1 MHEKLIRQLSSQV
14 ADALAEQEL
23 ACAPNRRAALTLLK
37 TPGWAEELDQ
47 LLPIRTRLE
56 CDQVLQVCAPILAKL
71 SPVPED
77 GWLSFCYRYIRACL
91 YPQGNFAPDAQEH
104 VEGARFYLTVLQVL
118 LD

>member
-23 ACAPNRRAALTLLK
+23 ACAPNRRAALALLK

-77 GWLSFCYRYIRACL
+77 GWPSATGTSAPVCTPRATS
-91 YPQGNFAPDAQEH
+91 PPTPRNMWRAP
-104 VEGARFYLTVLQVL
+104 GSI
-118 LD
+118 

>member
-91 YPQGNFAPDAQEH
+91 YPHCIYWVQI
-104 VEGARFYLTVLQVL
+104 
-118 LD
+118 